1 MTQID
6 RIKKHFE
13 SGKSL
18 TPMQALNKFGC
29 FRLASVVYKLNK
41 RGMNIVNEPKQGTN
55 YATYVPKKPVKPEHV
70 LPAKYEKKLR
80 ELGAFEEW
88 KKERTRY
95 LIRKGKHTKTNNH
108 TFNSF
113 ITSSFIWKYT
123 KLGKKGIIYWSD
135 ISNS

>member
-18 TPMQALNKFGC
+18 TPIQALNKFGC

-41 RGMNIVNEPKQGTN
+41 RGMNIVNEPKPGTN
-55 YATYVPKKPVKPEHV
+55 YATYVTKKPIKPEHV

-80 ELGAFEEW
+80 ELGVFGEW
-88 KKERTRY
+88 KRERTRY
-95 LIRKGKHTKTNNH
+95 LILKGKQENTNNS
-108 TFNSF
+108 TFFSF
-113 ITSSFIWKYT
+113 ICSSFIWRYT
-123 KLGKKGIIYWSD
+123 KNGNGYWYNIAHS
-135 ISNS
+135 